1 MQRLLAGLL
10 AAVVGIM
17 PNFISKNFVGSAEI
31 EGSYAIHAGNYDW
44 GSSVNRIVLALNA
57 PIDHVSA
64 GDVKVQTEKDINVYM
79 VWLTK

>member
-17 PNFISKNFVGSAEI
+17 PSFITKNFVGSAEI

-44 GSSVNRIVLALNA
+44 GSSVNRIVLGC
-57 PIDHVSA
+57 I
-64 GDVKVQTEKDINVYM
+64 
-79 VWLTK
+79 